1 MCAVCGYGGQ
11 YPTASHRINPLPTRS
26 ADSICRAEVP
36 LSRTSRTPLTIRPLS
51 SLFSDVDDLSG
62 DATEMGS
69 MTWTDNALTPTAIQL
84 KQVQGFF
91 KEGRINETQKASLK
105 NDILRKSLTKGDTN

>member
-1 MCAVCGYGGQ
+1 
-11 YPTASHRINPLPTRS
+11 
-26 ADSICRAEVP
+26 
-36 LSRTSRTPLTIRPLS
+36 
-51 SLFSDVDDLSG
+51 
-62 DATEMGS
+62 MGS